1 VPKVHDIGSER
12 FVQFTNFPFKWGKKF
27 VVRGWTQE
35 INEPF
40 RTSTPLIVRLPFY
53 KAFVMGKW
61 TGNKTEEEA
70 LNLALERRDVT
81 YDDFT
86 EEKGWTPAPDSDR
99 EASSDNL
106 ESRFDYMDG
115 AVNVRNWSSYY
126 DLAKATESSRP

>member
-1 VPKVHDIGSER
+1 
-12 FVQFTNFPFKWGKKF
+12 
-27 VVRGWTQE
+27 
-35 INEPF
+35 
-40 RTSTPLIVRLPFY
+40 
-53 KAFVMGKW
+53 MGKW

-126 DLAKATESSRP
+126 DLAKATESGRS